1 MQRKFII
8 MALYWIDLGNY
19 FVAKAISI
27 VAMVARVE
35 ILDCF
40 VGKFEDS
47 FADFATAN
55 KTLIAINPKY

>member
-1 MQRKFII
+1 
-8 MALYWIDLGNY
+8 
-19 FVAKAISI
+19 VAKAISI